1 MVPSSSDRNYQAEV
15 ADLARADPVDRLR
28 RWCAAPDADR
38 YLWFA
43 SLLDRLAVR
52 EWTLEQARAAL
63 FGGERLSVTDIE
75 RIRSMSVSAAPPL

>member
-1 MVPSSSDRNYQAEV
+1 
-15 ADLARADPVDRLR
+15 
-28 RWCAAPDADR
+28 
-38 YLWFA
+38 
-43 SLLDRLAVR
+43 VR